1 MAGKANFASINA
13 KILKSKRVQ
22 DLVFSMANTKF
33 EEAKKQFMQEFND
46 HPVTVEIQGGAY
58 ASNSSGT
65 LGGYGN
71 LFSFL
76 GFEAGSNPIGEI
88 SEAMN
93 TMFSMEPPSALRN
106 FLRSVFNLPRLSFVV
121 RHPTIS
127 KLKKHSKLPWAF
139 GGSWLSGIE
148 SGIPNFAQY
157 LYEDNSRIKTSRSK
171 SGVEAEWS
179 IRGASFQP
187 TPYLTPIIERF
198 IASIQ

>member
-1 MAGKANFASINA
+1 MAGNANFASINA
-13 KILKSKRVQ
+13 KILNSKRVQ
-22 DLVFSMANTKF
+22 DLAFSMAKTKF

-46 HPVTVEIQGGAY
+46 HPVSVEIEGGAY
-58 ASNSSGT
+58 APNSSGT

-76 GFEAGSNPIGEI
+76 GFEAGSNPIREI

-93 TMFSMEPPSALRN
+93 TMFSIEPPSALRN
-106 FLRSVFNLPRLSFVV
+106 FLRSTFNLPRLSFVV

-139 GGSWLSGIE
+139 GGSWISGIE

-157 LYEDNSRIKTSRSK
+157 LYEDNSRFKTSRSK
-171 SGVEAEWS
+171 SGVEAKWS

-187 TPYLTPIIERF
+187 MPYLTPIIQTF
-198 IASIQ
+198 IARIQ